1 MPLHCW
7 VPSMALLCQWMETG
21 YIYYVLQYERGHG
34 SFWARRQNKSMMIAI
49 IAVVAWRGC
58 MLARTRREVKF
69 LERWKYCMISLRQ
82 LSCGH
87 VQTHQDCTHK
97 ICSFPCI
104 SNLPNKTKTVEKK
117 NLGANQNSLNSMN
130 HF

>member
-1 MPLHCW
+1 
-7 VPSMALLCQWMETG
+7 
-21 YIYYVLQYERGHG
+21 
-34 SFWARRQNKSMMIAI
+34 
-49 IAVVAWRGC
+49 